1 VTTIKLSKSAIAIGI
16 SFLCLFSN
24 DEIEIYHDDDQAP
37 GFGMCEHGCG
47 NKDHHLISQ
56 GDEKLNEND
65 FRFFAQSNN
74 TLYFIDPNPRLTLEV
89 QYKYNYDLSFYLFG
103 RPPPKIL

>member
-1 VTTIKLSKSAIAIGI
+1 MTTIKLSKSAIAIGI
-16 SFLCLFSN
+16 SFLSLFSN
-24 DEIEIYHDDDQAP
+24 DEIEIYHNDDQAP

-74 TLYFIDPNPRLTLEV
+74 TLYFTVSYTHLTLPTKV
-89 QYKYNYDLSFYLFG
+89 TV
-103 RPPPKIL
+103 

>member
-1 VTTIKLSKSAIAIGI
+1 MIKLSKSAIVITL
-16 SFLCLFSN
+16 SFLCIFSN
-24 DEIEIYHDDDQAP
+24 NESEVHHDDDQKP
-37 GFGMCEHGCG
+37 GFGMCEYGRG
-47 NKDHHLISQ
+47 NKDHHLMPR

-74 TLYFIDPNPRLTLEV
+74 TLYFIDLNPRLTLEV
-89 QYKYNYDLSFYLFG
+89 QNKYNFDLSFYLFG

>member
-1 VTTIKLSKSAIAIGI
+1 MIKISKSVIAIAI
-16 SFLCLFSN
+16 SFLCLFSY
-24 DEIEIYHDDDQAP
+24 DEIEIHHKDDQAP

-47 NKDHHLISQ
+47 NKDHHFMPQ

-65 FRFFAQSNN
+65 FRFFAQSKN
-74 TLYFIDPNPRLTLEV
+74 TLYFIDLNPSLILEV
-89 QYKYNYDLSFYLFG
+89 QNKYNFDLSFYLFG

>member
-1 VTTIKLSKSAIAIGI
+1 MKISKSAIAIAI

-24 DEIEIYHDDDQAP
+24 DEIELHHNDNQSP

-47 NKDHHLISQ
+47 NKDHHLMPQ

-65 FRFFAQSNN
+65 FRFFAQVSNV
-74 TLYFIDPNPRLTLEV
+74 LYFIDLNPRLTIEV
-89 QYKYNYDLSFYLFG
+89 QNGYNFDLSFYLFG
-103 RPPPKIL
+103 RPPPKII

>member
-1 VTTIKLSKSAIAIGI
+1 MIKISKSAIAIAI

-24 DEIEIYHDDDQAP
+24 DEIEILHNDVQAP

-47 NKDHHLISQ
+47 NKDHHLMPR

-65 FRFFAQSNN
+65 FRFFPQSNS
-74 TLYFIDPNPRLTLEV
+74 TLYFTDINPRLIREV
-89 QYKYNYDLSFYLFG
+89 QDKCNFYLSFYLFG

>member
-1 VTTIKLSKSAIAIGI
+1 MIKISKSAIATAI

-24 DEIEIYHDDDQAP
+24 DEIEIHHNDDQAF

-47 NKDHHLISQ
+47 NKDHHLMPQS
-56 GDEKLNEND
+56 DEKLNENG

-74 TLYFIDPNPRLTLEV
+74 TLYFIDLNPRLTLEV
-89 QYKYNYDLSFYLFG
+89 QNKCNFDLSFYLFG

>member
-1 VTTIKLSKSAIAIGI
+1 M
-16 SFLCLFSN
+16 
-24 DEIEIYHDDDQAP
+24 P
-37 GFGMCEHGCG
+37 
-47 NKDHHLISQ
+47 Q

-89 QYKYNYDLSFYLFG
+89 QNKYNFDLSFYLFG